1 VVHEVG
7 LRAHL
12 FFGGPS
18 RRGKSGASP
27 EQEISGVAEIA
38 GRTDGHRS
46 RCAVARHSLDFAF
59 RRSPPY
65 NRPWRISVSKTTIGS
80 LIVLALLVALP
91 GCSKEGSKAPAASA
105 PSTEPHPLPAAAYT
119 AVDTSGIKRVEGG
132 KTVAEVFAEKDQ
144 LAGKQVVVRGKV
156 VKTRDNIMGK
166 NWVHVRDGT
175 GAEKTNDLTITTS
188 DPLPTVG
195 ATVVVTG
202 QLSKDKDLGL
212 GYKYDVLIE
221 DAKVKTE

>member
-1 VVHEVG
+1 V
-7 LRAHL
+7 
-12 FFGGPS
+12 F
-18 RRGKSGASP
+18 KK
-27 EQEISGVAEIA
+27 IA
-38 GRTDGHRS
+38 G
-46 RCAVARHSLDFAF
+46 SLA
-59 RRSPPY
+59 
-65 NRPWRISVSKTTIGS
+65 
-80 LIVLALLVALP
+80 VLALVLFLP
-91 GCSKEGSKAPAASA
+91 CCGNKPPPAAAEKPSA
-105 PSTEPHPLPAAAYT
+105 AQPAEPHPQPAAAYT
-119 AVDTSGIKRVEGG
+119 AVDTSGIKKAEGG